1 MNYSI
6 LKDDY
11 RMVFTIPIGKPDTE
25 KAKKALSEIIASY
38 KYHLNIDFTTRKEK
52 IEKILKK
59 INK

>member
-25 KAKKALSEIIASY
+25 KE
-38 KYHLNIDFTTRKEK
+38 
-52 IEKILKK
+52 KK